1 MTKDLAPEHNSL
13 YLRSQEY
20 KDFGITSENNKIS
33 VHLKSTFLFRIMP
46 LFWNIMCLMHFFTL
60 VLPSYLPQVTDLT
73 LSIPR
78 AWTRLLRIFPKKG
91 GSWACV
97 KLNLERRGW
106 KTEALMLE
114 WSLVRLVFAT
124 ARMLTWFIYSQLKN
138 SMSWLPALC
147 KNKAEWIRPFLREF
161 TVRLGN
167 GPWKSDN
174 LPPVGLWYAGTW
186 PRQPIGWT
194 SLPAVVKREHRDM
207 ALISVSYT
215 CSSKVSTAV
224 VC

>member
-1 MTKDLAPEHNSL
+1 MYSFDWFWITPSESAFKLTLQMVCMHTEVWEAPLSMTKDLAPEHNSL

-124 ARMLTWFIYSQLKN
+124 PRMLTWFIYSQLKN

-147 KNKAEWIRPFLREF
+147 KTKQS
-161 TVRLGN
+161 G
-167 GPWKSDN
+167 SD
-174 LPPVGLWYAGTW
+174 LSSE
-186 PRQPIGWT
+186 
-194 SLPAVVKREHRDM
+194 SLQ
-207 ALISVSYT
+207 SG
-215 CSSKVSTAV
+215 
-224 VC
+224 